1 MKRVLLIINP
11 SSGKLKSKN
20 MLFDIVNIMSQNDC
34 LVTVR
39 ITQKAGDAAE
49 FAAEGCNSGMFDR
62 IVCSGGDGTLNET
75 VSGIVKADKKIP
87 LGYIPSGSTND
98 YAKSIGLSTDIKESA
113 LRSINGELHPIDIGV
128 FGGRYF
134 NYIASFGVFTAV
146 SYNTP
151 RSMKKI
157 LGHLAYVLA
166 GIKDIAKI
174 KSCHAKVECDGKVYE
189 GDYIFGALANT
200 TSIGGM
206 VHIKET
212 LVEFN
217 DGLFEVCFVKKPK
230 GPGDL
235 LKIISGALHSDY
247 SSECFDAFQA
257 QKLKITVPDNTPW
270 SLDGE
275 KHISESEIDF
285 EVIKSAIEIVF

>member
-11 SSGKLKSKN
+11 NSGKLKGKN
-20 MLFDIVNIMSQNDC
+20 MLFDIINTMSCNDC
-34 LVTVR
+34 LVTVK
-39 ITQKAGDAAE
+39 ITQKSGDATD
-49 FAAEGCNSGMFDR
+49 FATAACDSGMFDQ

-75 VSGIVKADKKIP
+75 VSGIVKAQHRLP

-98 YAKSIGLSTDIKESA
+98 YAKSMGIPFDIHEST
-113 LRSINGELHPIDIGV
+113 LRAVNGELHPIDIGI
-128 FGGRYF
+128 FNGKHF

-151 RSMKKI
+151 RSMKKV

-174 KSCHAKVECDGKVYE
+174 KSRHAKIECDGKVYE

-230 GPGDL
+230 GPGEL
-235 LKIISGALHSDY
+235 MKIISGAMHSDF
-247 SSECFDAFQA
+247 SSDLFEAFKA
-257 QKLKITVPDNTPW
+257 SKLKITVPKDTAW

-275 KHISESEIDF
+275 KFISEPEFDF
-285 EVIKSAIEIVF
+285 EVLKSAIEIVF